1 MNIERI
7 KGIIIEQI
15 KGIHDFSKL
24 ELSSDWFQKT
34 PSPDLG
40 DLAFQCFPIAK
51 QMQKNPQEIA
61 KKIENYL
68 SSNKIDYVEKVK
80 AVGPYLNFFL
90 NANEVI
96 EAFISGITYEQSKEP
111 KKIMIEYSSPN
122 TNKPQH
128 LGHVRNNLL
137 GMSISQILEHQGNKT
152 IKVNLLNDRGL
163 GVSKVIYAYLYLAK
177 EKEPNKK
184 PDHFVGDLY
193 LLFNNEV
200 KKRPELEQEAQ
211 RILKRWEE
219 NDEEVISSWK
229 KIRDF
234 VIEGYKETYKKLGC
248 LFDKEYFESEIYKEG
263 KEIVM
268 EGLKKDI
275 FKEKDG
281 AVIAPLEKYGLPEK
295 VLIKSNGTALYIT
308 QDIALAKKKFEDF
321 EIDYSIYVVA
331 SEQELYFKQLFKIIE
346 LLNIASSDKLYH
358 LAYGMILLEGG
369 KMKSREG
376 NIVDAD
382 SIIEELERLA
392 LSEVEQRYPNLSE
405 EEKKERT
412 EKIAISALKFYIL
425 KVDPT
430 RDILFKPKESIS
442 FQGETGPYLQYTYAR
457 IKSIV
462 RKSGMNSKDIIKNI
476 DLKCFENDECIEEKA
491 IALLALEFPS
501 IIEKA
506 AESLKPSLLCRY
518 LLDFAQLIN
527 SYYHDKRVI
536 GEDKE
541 VMKARLALLL
551 ASSEIIKKG
560 LWLLGIPV
568 LEEM

>member
-7 KGIIIEQI
+7 KEGIIEQI
-15 KGIHDFSKL
+15 KEIPDFSKL
-24 ELSSDWFQKT
+24 NLSSDWFQKT
-34 PSPDLG
+34 PSSDLG

-51 QMQKNPQEIA
+51 QLGENPQQIA
-61 KKIENYL
+61 KKIEVSL
-68 SSNKIDYVEKVK
+68 SSKKIRYVENVK

-90 NANEVI
+90 DSREVI
-96 EAFISGITYEQSKEP
+96 EALISGITYEKAKEP

-137 GMSISQILEHQGNKT
+137 GMAISQLLEHQGNKT

-163 GVSKVIYAYLYLAK
+163 GVSKVIYAYLYLSK

-193 LLFNNEV
+193 LLFNKEV

-219 NDEEVISSWK
+219 NDEEVISAWR
-229 KIRDF
+229 KIREF

-248 LFDKEYFESEIYKEG
+248 LFDKEYFESDIYKEG
-263 KEIVM
+263 KEIIM
-268 EGLKKDI
+268 EGLKKGI

-281 AVIAPLEKYGLPEK
+281 AIIAPLEKFGLPDK

-308 QDIALAKKKFEDF
+308 QDIALTKKKFEDF
-321 EIDYSIYVVA
+321 DIDYSIYVVA

-358 LAYGMILLEGG
+358 LAYGMILVEGG

-382 SIIEELERLA
+382 SIIKELEELASL
-392 LSEVEQRYPNLSE
+392 EVEQRYPALSE

-425 KVDPT
+425 KVDPS

-457 IKSIV
+457 IKSIL
-462 RKSGMNSKDIIKNI
+462 RKSGLNQNEITMNI
-476 DLKCFENDECIEEKA
+476 DLKYFENDECNEEKA

-501 IIEKA
+501 VIEKA

-536 GEDKE
+536 GEEKDI
-541 VMKARLALLL
+541 MRARLALLL

-560 LWLLGIPV
+560 LWLLGIPI